1 MKELIRFRQFL
12 AEGQINE
19 NEVEQ
24 TRDIIVQ
31 RLQDELG
38 HDEELDAMYQGY
50 IPLVQQ
56 AKDMKELAM
65 LIDKFGSEVYKVTGD
80 GQWEEYIVKD
90 TPLVDRKTFEIPRG
104 LAEDR
109 GEFGQESLDKLF
121 DTVEAMGEG
130 PVQQKAMDMMEDGA
144 FFPEEGT
151 SPAVNQTQEAVE
163 ELNYAKNTNDEETIE
178 EAKLSLDAIILIKN
192 AVKKTGPVS
201 YGEMGQSYNYYVK
214 GDDLFTQTRETF
226 EVPTNEGE
234 EVNEQELD
242 IENPGNPL
250 YDLNNDEEAV
260 KYLNDLI
267 DKYGETVVQLWI
279 TSGNYPQSY

>member
-1 MKELIRFRQFL
+1 MKELQRFRQF
-12 AEGQINE
+12 
-19 NEVEQ
+19 
-24 TRDIIVQ
+24 
-31 RLQDELG
+31 
-38 HDEELDAMYQGY
+38 
-50 IPLVQQ
+50 
-56 AKDMKELAM
+56 
-65 LIDKFGSEVYKVTGD
+65 
-80 GQWEEYIVKD
+80 
-90 TPLVDRKTFEIPRG
+90 

-163 ELNYAKNTNDEETIE
+163 ELNAVRNSTDDEEEIE
-178 EAKLSLDAIILIKN
+178 EAQLDLDAIILIKN

>member
-12 AEGQINE
+12 TEGQINE
-19 NEVEQ
+19 NLGAKLAKNMKVELSMANPGEG
-24 TRDIIVQ
+24 DYEIM
-31 RLQDELG
+31 
-38 HDEELDAMYQGY
+38 AKY
-50 IPLVQQ
+50 IPLFKN
-56 AKDMKELAM
+56 AKSDEEAKAIL
-65 LIDKFGSEVYKVTGD
+65 DKYSSEMGAYSGTPQGD
-80 GQWEEYIVKD
+80 IIAALMDNLEEGQI
-90 TPLVDRKTFEIPRG
+90 

-121 DTVEAMGEG
+121 DTVEAMGSS
-130 PVQQKAMDMMEDGA
+130 PAHQKAMDMMEDGA

-151 SPAVNQTQEAVE
+151 YPATNQTQEAVE
-163 ELNYAKNTNDEETIE
+163 ELNAVRNSTDDEEEIE
-178 EAKLSLDAIILIKN
+178 EAQLDLDAIIIIKN

-214 GDDLFTQTRETF
+214 GDDLFTQARETF

-250 YDLNNDEEAV
+250 YDLNNNDRDVAI
-260 KYLNDLI
+260 LNGLM

-279 TSGNYPQSY
+279 TSGEYPQSY

>member
-12 AEGQINE
+12 AEEQIDE

-24 TRDIIVQ
+24 TRDIIIQ
-31 RLQDELG
+31 RLQDEIG

-50 IPLVQQ
+50 ISRVQQ
-56 AKDMKELAM
+56 AKDMKELSM

-80 GQWEEYIVKD
+80 GQWEEYIVKG
-90 TPLVDRKTFEIPRG
+90 TPLMKG
-104 LAEDR
+104 LKENR

-121 DTVEAMGEG
+121 DTVEAMGKG

-163 ELNYAKNTNDEETIE
+163 ELNYAKNTNDEEDVE
-178 EAKLSLDAIILIKN
+178 EAQLFLDAIILIKN

-234 EVNEQELD
+234 EVNEQKLD
-242 IENPGNPL
+242 IEKPGNPL
-250 YDLNNDEEAV
+250 YDLNNNDVAV
-260 KYLNDLI
+260 MALNNI
-267 DKYGETVVQLWI
+267 IEKYGETAVQLWV